1 VNRLSIKL
9 GFWSALLIAI
19 LFCLYTLIYIAVLLS
34 FHIPKW
40 TNIQDFVLSIN
51 QPWFILFTLCQVL
64 AFLTGL
70 LFIPLF
76 SSIHDYTD
84 MNQKVLSRCAL
95 CFVTVFALLSSI
107 HYFVQFSTVQ
117 LNIATDN
124 LQGLEHLIQLYPG
137 SAIASINLLGWTI
150 FLALASFFI
159 SPIFSGSK
167 LEKVIKYTF
176 IANGILCMLG
186 AFGYIFNIV
195 VLNYIFFEGMGAAI
209 IIISI
214 SLAIFFRR
222 LNKII
227 TF

>member
-1 VNRLSIKL
+1 MNKLSIKL
-9 GFWSALLIAI
+9 GFWSALLIAV
-19 LFCLYTLIYIAVLLS
+19 LFCLYTIIYIAILAA

-40 TNIQDFVLSIN
+40 TIIQDFVVSIN
-51 QPWFILFTLCQVL
+51 QPWFILFTICQLL

-76 SSIHDYTD
+76 NSIHDYAETSK
-84 MNQKVLSRCAL
+84 KVLSRCAL
-95 CFVTVFALLSSI
+95 CFAVIFTLLSSA
-107 HYFVQFSTVQ
+107 HYFVQFTTVP
-117 LNIATDN
+117 LNIAANN

-159 SPIFSGSK
+159 SPVFSGGK
-167 LEKVIKYTF
+167 LEKVIKCAF
-176 IANGILCMLG
+176 IANGILCILG

-195 VLNYIFFEGMGAAI
+195 ALNYIFFEGMGAAI
-209 IIISI
+209 IVISI
-214 SLAIFFRR
+214 SLAVFFRR
-222 LNKII
+222 LDKII